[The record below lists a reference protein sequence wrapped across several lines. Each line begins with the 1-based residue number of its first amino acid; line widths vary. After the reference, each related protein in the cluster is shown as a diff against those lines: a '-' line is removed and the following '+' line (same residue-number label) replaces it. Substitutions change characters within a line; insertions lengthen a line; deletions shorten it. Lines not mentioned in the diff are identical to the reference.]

1 MPLPVAKLKASDTP
15 DVMRTEDGIDT
26 IIRQAIGKDSL
37 LYIPRANEN
46 PGQLIQLLSAF
57 DQLGVTNVYSEY
69 PGWPL
74 LYPLKAPSDKC
85 EKCSQEFCSTINYRR
100 HLPVHHRFKK
110 LDKDT
115 SKTRDLLGAYWDKL
129 SVEEAKE
136 VLSFENVMLEEVPGS
151 SILNALVTLNQ
162 KQGFFLL
169 PQCYMRAGVAL
180 LDILQ
185 SNPSSFPIPSRELFS
200 ILDDASERTFL
211 LGTAVSMQKHV
222 FHGGAGKIGLQP
234 KNTVACISF
243 LLEQILVK
251 AWLADKD
258 AEALRCQKQL
268 VEEEE
273 AAQKRQA
280 EILMRK
286 RQKKLRQKEHRARE
300 QRDKLEEET
309 KGSVDSTLKTLSPA
323 ESFLD
328 TCDFEAQNPEEFANN
343 TPSHVPIQFPDV
355 NEGKDGDTP
364 SGLAFGSH
372 QIIGQ
377 SECGLDHPCRA
388 VARWQEPPKSPQRTV
403 VSDLHTHENPPI
415 LKPEVIQRY
424 GTCNDHREDAMV
436 NAGKAWNSKP
446 KPEIDIAKT
455 EPDPVN
461 NHEVLIG
468 SISVNLGKCSQSE
481 GNVVASQEDCSVE
494 NVDDQ
499 NSSQDKPKKP
509 DLVKS
514 GNNQATVKT
523 STPVSQFET
532 KDSVPV
538 QSHGTEV
545 DAGSRDEGCK
555 KLSRLASDGTDV
567 GFNKIISNLEGHV
580 DPFPVSQF
588 ETKDSFPVQSHGTEV
603 DAGSR
608 DEGCQNLSRLASDG
622 SDVGFKNKI
631 SNLEGHVDPGK
642 FQFNIQAAK
651 AFLAQRWEEAISSNH
666 VKLVISYDSE
676 PPGSR
681 EIQDLKVAAAC
692 EASDG
697 DDGCSNIPA
706 KAVNKLLSTTK
717 ASKSK
722 RRGRSKKGTDY
733 KNIPKEKTT

>member
-15 DVMRTEDGIDT
+15 DVTRTEDGIDT
-26 IIRQAIGKDSL
+26 IIRQAIGKEPLFYFPRGGDS
-37 LYIPRANEN
+37 
-46 PGQLIQLLSAF
+46 PGQLIQLLNTF
-57 DQLGVTNVYSEY
+57 DQHEY

-74 LYPLKAPSDKC
+74 LYPLKAPSEKC
-85 EKCSQEFCSTINYRR
+85 EKCSKEFCSTINYRR
-100 HLPVHHRFKK
+100 HSPVHHRFRK

-136 VLSFENVMLEEVPGS
+136 VLSLENVMLEEVPGS
-151 SILNALVTLNQ
+151 TVLDALITLNQ
-162 KQGFFLL
+162 KQGCFLL

-185 SNPSSFPIPSRELFS
+185 SKPSSLPIPSRELFS

-211 LGTAVSMQKHV
+211 LGTSVSMQKHV
-222 FHGGAGKIGLQP
+222 FQGGSGKIGLQP
-234 KNTVACISF
+234 KNIVACISF

-280 EILMRK
+280 EILKRK
-286 RQKKLRQKEHRARE
+286 RQKKLRQKEQRARE
-300 QRDKLEEET
+300 QRLKLEEET
-309 KGSVDSTLKTLSPA
+309 KENVDSTLKTLSPA
-323 ESFLD
+323 ECFLD
-328 TCDFEAQNPEEFANN
+328 AYDFEAQNPEEFTNN
-343 TPSHVPIQFPDV
+343 TPSHVPFQFPDV
-355 NEGKDGDTP
+355 NEEKDGDTR
-364 SGLAFGSH
+364 SGLAFGSD

-377 SECGLDHPCRA
+377 SEHGLDQPCRA
-388 VARWQEPPKSPQRTV
+388 VARWQELPKSPQRTV
-403 VSDLHTHENPPI
+403 VSDLHTNKNPPI
-415 LKPEVIQRY
+415 LNPDEVIQSY
-424 GTCNDHREDAMV
+424 GTRNDQRADAIV
-436 NAGKAWNSKP
+436 NAGKACNRKP
-446 KPEIDIAKT
+446 TPEIDRMVLKTIAKT
-455 EPDPVN
+455 EPDPV

-481 GNVVASQEDCSVE
+481 GNVVVSRDCSVE
-494 NVDDQ
+494 NVD
-499 NSSQDKPKKP
+499 NKNNSQDKPKKP

-532 KDSVPV
+532 KDS
-538 QSHGTEV
+538 
-545 DAGSRDEGCK
+545 
-555 KLSRLASDGTDV
+555 
-567 GFNKIISNLEGHV
+567 
-580 DPFPVSQF
+580 
-588 ETKDSFPVQSHGTEV
+588 FPVQSHGTKV

-608 DEGCQNLSRLASDG
+608 DEGCQNSSRLASDG
-622 SDVGFKNKI
+622 NDVGFKMKI
-631 SNLEGHVDPGK
+631 SNLEGHLDPGK

-651 AFLAQRWEEAISSNH
+651 AFLAQRWEEAISSHH
-666 VKLVISYDSE
+666 VKLVISLDSE
-676 PPGSR
+676 PPGSQ

-692 EASDG
+692 GSSDG
-697 DDGCSNIPA
+697 DDGSSNIPA
-706 KAVNKLLSTTK
+706 KTVNKLFSTTK

-722 RRGRSKKGTDY
+722 RRGKSKKGTNY
-733 KNIPKEKTT
+733 KYNPTEKIA

>member
-1 MPLPVAKLKASDTP
+1 
-15 DVMRTEDGIDT
+15 
-26 IIRQAIGKDSL
+26 
-37 LYIPRANEN
+37 
-46 PGQLIQLLSAF
+46 
-57 DQLGVTNVYSEY
+57 
-69 PGWPL
+69 
-74 LYPLKAPSDKC
+74 
-85 EKCSQEFCSTINYRR
+85 
-100 HLPVHHRFKK
+100 
-110 LDKDT
+110 
-115 SKTRDLLGAYWDKL
+115 
-129 SVEEAKE
+129 
-136 VLSFENVMLEEVPGS
+136 
-151 SILNALVTLNQ
+151 
-162 KQGFFLL
+162 
-169 PQCYMRAGVAL
+169 
-180 LDILQ
+180 
-185 SNPSSFPIPSRELFS
+185 
-200 ILDDASERTFL
+200 
-211 LGTAVSMQKHV
+211 
-222 FHGGAGKIGLQP
+222 
-234 KNTVACISF
+234 
-243 LLEQILVK
+243 VK

-280 EILMRK
+280 EILKRK
-286 RQKKLRQKEHRARE
+286 RQKKLRQKEQRARE

-309 KGSVDSTLKTLSPA
+309 KGNVDSTLKTLSPA

-328 TCDFEAQNPEEFANN
+328 TYDFEAQNPEEFANN

-364 SGLAFGSH
+364 SGLAFGSD

-377 SECGLDHPCRA
+377 SERGLDHPCRA

-403 VSDLHTHENPPI
+403 VSDLHTNKNPPI

-424 GTCNDHREDAMV
+424 GTCNDHREDA
-436 NAGKAWNSKP
+436 
-446 KPEIDIAKT
+446 I
-455 EPDPVN
+455 VN

-494 NVDDQ
+494 NVDNQ
-499 NSSQDKPKKP
+499 NSSQDKPNKP

-532 KDSVPV
+532 KDSFPV
-538 QSHGTEV
+538 QSHGTEI
-545 DAGSRDEGCK
+545 DAGSRDEGCQN
-555 KLSRLASDGTDV
+555 LSRLASDGTDV
-567 GFNKIISNLEGHV
+567 GFKKIISNLEGHV

-692 EASDG
+692 KSSDG

-706 KAVNKLLSTTK
+706 KTVNKLLSTTK

-733 KNIPKEKTT
+733 KNIPKEETT